1 MVPTMVRGI
10 PGSGTTAVILVGLM
24 VHGLRPGPYLF
35 TEQVDTVYQIFG
47 AMLLANLLFLAMGLY
62 ASKLFARISLV
73 PLQLL
78 WPIVF
83 ALATIGA
90 YALSSS
96 LLDVWIALIFGVIGF
111 LARRHGFAVAPI
123 AVGLILGE
131 MVETNFQNSLKMF
144 EGDWWRILTQPL
156 AALFLL
162 LAFLGLF
169 SSPIANWFSR
179 RRS

>member
-1 MVPTMVRGI
+1 MN
-10 PGSGTTAVILVGLM
+10 
-24 VHGLRPGPYLF
+24 Y
-35 TEQVDTVYQIFG
+35 DIFQ
-47 AMLLANLLFLAMGLY
+47 
-62 ASKLFARISLV
+62 
-73 PLQLL
+73 LQLEEFITQIEFGGYQM
-78 WPIVF
+78 PF
-83 ALATIGA
+83 NSDSGFHTALARLPRNMPMRDLADIETYLTRLAAIGA

-144 EGDWWRILTQPL
+144 EGDWWLIFTQPL
-156 AALFLL
+156 AALFLV

-169 SSPIANWFSR
+169 GPVIFSR
-179 RRS
+179 IVGRRD